1 MKDIYNQ
8 KLIKQDLVN
17 SYNSLNLLIKDQTFI
32 KSLNDLINY
41 SGNRIKEDSKIIFCG
56 NGGSA
61 AESQHFAAEL
71 TSKYRFNRKA
81 INSVALTTDT
91 SAITSI
97 GNDFGYE
104 YIFSRQIDAIGNEGD
119 ILIGISTSGKSPNII
134 KAFESASKKNIKSYL
149 WTGDHNLENLPN
161 IKNLKIMKFPSKQTS
176 YIQEMQLIA
185 GHIYCG
191 ALEEFIMGDDDV

>member
-1 MKDIYNQ
+1 MNKENSQDFI
-8 KLIKQDLVN
+8 KEDLIN
-17 SYNSLNLLIKDQTFI
+17 SSNSLNK
-32 KSLNDLINY
+32 LINDKKFIDDLNELINLSY
-41 SGNRIKEDSKIIFCG
+41 QILNEGLKIIFCG

-71 TSKYRFNRKA
+71 TSKYLYNRKA
-81 INSVALTTDT
+81 INSIALTTDT

-134 KAFESASKKNIKSYL
+134 KAFESASKKNISSFL
-149 WTGDHNLENLPN
+149 WTGDHKLENLTH
-161 IKNLKIMKFPSKQTS
+161 IKNLKIMRFPSKKTS
-176 YIQEMQLIA
+176 HIQEQQLVI

-191 ALEEFIMGDDDV
+191 ALEKFVMDGDDV